1 MAQPALAA
9 PVTAVHGQL
18 LLDIASA
25 SIRHGLAHGWPLPV
39 DLEGVPPAVLD
50 PRPVFVTLER
60 RGVVRGC
67 VGRLHS
73 PNPLI
78 RDVADSAYNAAFQD
92 SRFPPLEE
100 PELDGLSLQISVLE
114 PPRPLPFRTEADL
127 LAKLVPGRDGLIIQ
141 AGRAMALFLP
151 AVWESLP
158 DPAQFLRHL
167 KLKAGLPAA
176 GLPPDLEAL
185 RFGTECVSGPMTR

>member
-1 MAQPALAA
+1 MSQTVAAA

-18 LLDIASA
+18 LLDTAAA
-25 SIRHGLAHGWPLPV
+25 SIRHGLAHGRPLPV
-39 DLEGVPPAVLD
+39 DLQNAPPAVLE

-73 PNPLI
+73 PHPLI
-78 RDVADSAYNAAFQD
+78 RDVADNAYNAAFQD

-114 PPRPLPFRTEADL
+114 PPQPLPFSTEADL
-127 LAKLVPGRDGLIIQ
+127 LARLVPGRDGLIIQ
-141 AGRAMALFLP
+141 AGWAMALFLP
-151 AVWESLP
+151 AVWASLP
-158 DPAQFLRHL
+158 DPAQFLHHL

-176 GLPPDLEAL
+176 GLPPGLEAL
-185 RFGTECVSGPMTR
+185 RFGTECVSGPMT